1 MTDLVRSELL
11 KLRTTRGGWAYL
23 IAIVLLVGVAVAGS
37 IGSAE
42 QFDREAPDYLR
53 ELVEAVGFAGLIS
66 LIMGLIVVTTEFR
79 HGTITPTLLAEPVRE
94 RVLASKVLATTLV
107 ALLFGLVALVVAAA
121 IAIPWLTA
129 VDAAPTFDGAL
140 AKRAVATLAGVVL
153 WALMGAAVG
162 ALVQGQVAA
171 LVGTLV
177 WIFLGETLLLGL
189 FDLLDVEGA
198 TKFLPFRALDAADGV
213 GGDDLLSFWP
223 GVGVVVGWIALLGG
237 LGVLRTLRR
246 DIS

>member
-1 MTDLVRSELL
+1 MSDLVRSELL
-11 KLRTTRGGWAYL
+11 KLRTTRGWWAYL
-23 IAIVLLVGVAVAGS
+23 ITIVLLVGVAVAGS

-79 HGTITPTLLAEPVRE
+79 HGTMTPTLLAAPVRE
-94 RVLASKVLATTLV
+94 RVLASKVVAAALV
-107 ALLFGLVALVVAAA
+107 ALLFGLLALVVAGA

-129 VDAAPTFDGAL
+129 LDADPALDGAL
-140 AKRAVATLAGVVL
+140 ARRTLATLLGVLL
-153 WALMGAAVG
+153 WALMGVAVG
-162 ALVQGQVAA
+162 ALVQSQVAA

-189 FDLLDVEGA
+189 FSLLDVDGA
-198 TKFLPFRALDAADGV
+198 TKFLPFRALDSADGV
-213 GGDDLLSFWP
+213 GGDELLDFWP
-223 GVGVVVGWIALLGG
+223 GVGVSVAWMVLIGALGAWRLA
-237 LGVLRTLRR
+237 RR

>member
-1 MTDLVRSELL
+1 MSDLVRSELL
-11 KLRTTRGGWAYL
+11 KLRTTRGWWAYL
-23 IAIVLLVGVAVAGS
+23 ITIVLLVGVAVAGS

-79 HGTITPTLLAEPVRE
+79 HGTMTPTLLAAPVRE
-94 RVLASKVLATTLV
+94 RVLASKVVAAALV
-107 ALLFGLVALVVAAA
+107 ALLFGLLALVVAGA

-129 VDAAPTFDGAL
+129 LDADPALDGAL
-140 AKRAVATLAGVVL
+140 ARRTLATLLGVVL
-153 WALMGAAVG
+153 WALMGVAVG
-162 ALVQGQVAA
+162 ALVQSQVAA

-189 FDLLDVEGA
+189 FSLLDVDGA
-198 TKFLPFRALDAADGV
+198 TKFLPFRALDSADGV
-213 GGDDLLSFWP
+213 GGDELLDFWP
-223 GVGVVVGWIALLGG
+223 GVGVSVAWMVLIGALGAWRLG
-237 LGVLRTLRR
+237 RR